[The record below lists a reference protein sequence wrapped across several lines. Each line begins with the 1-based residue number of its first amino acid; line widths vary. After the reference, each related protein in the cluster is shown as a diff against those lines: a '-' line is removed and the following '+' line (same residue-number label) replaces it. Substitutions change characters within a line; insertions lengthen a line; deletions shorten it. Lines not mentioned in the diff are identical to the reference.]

1 MRLGLTGGIGS
12 GKSTAAQLLA
22 AMGWT
27 LVDTDAIARR
37 LPAERG
43 PALNAIAARFGPGV
57 LTETGELNRPA
68 LRQHVFNDSAAKA
81 DLEAVLHPLIL
92 QDALQQAAGQA
103 WVVFDVPLLAE
114 SAHWRTRVDRVLV
127 LDCDVEVQVQR
138 VAQRPGWTAEQAR
151 SVIALQASRSHRRS
165 VADAVIDNTCLS
177 MAELRLQLEALSQ
190 VWQGPVEES
199 AV

>member
-1 MRLGLTGGIGS
+1 
-12 GKSTAAQLLA
+12 
-22 AMGWT
+22 MGWT

-37 LPAERG
+37 LTAERG
-43 PALNAIAARFGPGV
+43 PSLNAIAARFGPGV

-68 LRQHVFNDSAAKA
+68 LRQQVFNDSAAKA
-81 DLEAVLHPLIL
+81 DLEAFLHPLIL